1 MNDIIKT
8 KKRALNGKYYEY
20 FFEVTKYLQS
30 QNLSKYAFYKLR
42 DKVIED
48 IYKAQQEGVP
58 FDKIYKRGHEQH
70 FQKRCEKL
78 PKMGILE
85 QISNV
90 VMIFFVMF
98 SVLAIFV
105 YLYHLVVKVDS
116 FYSEGVNLYIS
127 VDNLRNMVMYGFL
140 GAITSTFLQ
149 KIDKKRKWIQ
159 ASCITGV
166 GLACLI
172 ALILVGNAITTNIK
186 LNMLIIIP
194 IFLVLALCGY
204 FLTDILAKKKYDG
217 KTNIEIEDK

>member
-1 MNDIIKT
+1 MNDVIKT

-58 FDKIYKRGHEQH
+58 FDKIYKRGHELH
-70 FQKRCEKL
+70 FQKRCEKM

-159 ASCITGV
+159 ASCITGI
-166 GLACLI
+166 GLVCLI
-172 ALILVGNAITTNIK
+172 SLILVGNAITTNIK

-204 FLTDILAKKKYDG
+204 FLTDILAKKKYDS

>member
-1 MNDIIKT
+1 MNDVIKT

-58 FDKIYKRGHEQH
+58 FDKIYKRGYEQH

-78 PKMGILE
+78 PKMGVLE

-98 SVLAIFV
+98 SALAIFV
-105 YLYHLVVKVDS
+105 YLYHLVVKVDT
-116 FYSEGVNLYIS
+116 FYSEGLNLYIS
-127 VDNLRNMVMYGFL
+127 VDNLRNMILYGFL

-172 ALILVGNAITTNIK
+172 ALILVGNVITTNIK

>member
-159 ASCITGV
+159 ASCITGI

-172 ALILVGNAITTNIK
+172 ALILVGNVITANIK
-186 LNMLIIIP
+186 LNMIIIIP
-194 IFLVLALCGY
+194 IFLVLSLCGY
-204 FLTDILAKKKYDG
+204 LLTDILAKKKYDG

>member
-1 MNDIIKT
+1 MNDVIKT

-98 SVLAIFV
+98 SALAIFV
-105 YLYHLVVKVDS
+105 YLYHLVVKVDT
-116 FYSEGVNLYIS
+116 FYSEGLNLYIS
-127 VDNLRNMVMYGFL
+127 VDNLRNMILYGFL

-172 ALILVGNAITTNIK
+172 ALILVGNVITTNIK

-217 KTNIEIEDK
+217 KTNIEIEDN